1 MNSECCKIKQGQ
13 SRQKVKKNNVY
24 SPNVTCKITVE
35 ESGLYFK
42 DNLKALKFL
51 AEMWYVHMSG
61 LIKDAPG
68 L

>member
-1 MNSECCKIKQGQ
+1 ME
-13 SRQKVKKNNVY
+13 KNNVY